1 MRTLFALS
9 IGLAGAFFCLTG
21 ASAQQNQPFCLRES
35 DGNLSCHFE
44 TMAQCQDALKK
55 GPTRTGTC
63 IPNPRTRP

>member
-1 MRTLFALS
+1 MKTLVA
-9 IGLAGAFFCLTG
+9 GLVVVAATFGSPNG
-21 ASAQQNQPFCLRES
+21 SNAQQDQPFCLRES

-63 IPNPRTRP
+63 IPNPQTKR

>member
-9 IGLAGAFFCLTG
+9 VGLATIACCVTG
-21 ASAQQNQPFCLRES
+21 ASGQQNQPFCLRAG
-35 DGNLSCHFE
+35 DGNLTCHFE
-44 TMAQCQDALKK
+44 TMAQCQEALKK